1 MAGQRLLTTTPLY
14 YCNWDSL
21 QENTSQPDEGEP
33 GENTERIN
41 TRTLVNNDKDR
52 RNDLRWY
59 KPKTI
64 TVKTT
69 VTFYRFEHKGDSEEE
84 IWLKVSVH
92 NRPSEANAAFSAKR
106 ETSVNRPVMLCRLL
120 KVFFEYTRKIYT
132 LESFIRAIYT
142 RKNKTRN
149 FRINGTFRLK

>member
-1 MAGQRLLTTTPLY
+1 MAGQQLLTTTPLY

-69 VTFYRFEHKGDSEEE
+69 ITFYRFEHKGDYEEE

-120 KVFFEYTRKIYT
+120 KVFFAYTRKIYT
-132 LESFIRAIYT
+132 LESFT
-142 RKNKTRN
+142 VHFFHQKS
-149 FRINGTFRLK
+149 

>member
-1 MAGQRLLTTTPLY
+1 MAGQQLLTTTPLY

-33 GENTERIN
+33 GENTERIK
-41 TRTLVNNDKDR
+41 TIISVNNDKDR

-84 IWLKVSVH
+84 IWLKLLCITGQARRTRHFPRSARRAWIVQSCYAGY
-92 NRPSEANAAFSAKR
+92 SKFFSRILVKYTPWKA
-106 ETSVNRPVMLCRLL
+106 SLCI
-120 KVFFEYTRKIYT
+120 FSTRKVSTVICN
-132 LESFIRAIYT
+132 ER
-142 RKNKTRN
+142 
-149 FRINGTFRLK
+149 G

>member
-1 MAGQRLLTTTPLY
+1 MADQRLLTTKPLY

-33 GENTERIN
+33 EENTERIN

-69 VTFYRFEHKGDSEEE
+69 VTFYRLEHKGDYEEE

-120 KVFFEYTRKIYT
+120 KIFFAYTRKIYT
-132 LESFIRAIYT
+132 LESFT
-142 RKNKTRN
+142 VHFFHQKS
-149 FRINGTFRLK
+149 